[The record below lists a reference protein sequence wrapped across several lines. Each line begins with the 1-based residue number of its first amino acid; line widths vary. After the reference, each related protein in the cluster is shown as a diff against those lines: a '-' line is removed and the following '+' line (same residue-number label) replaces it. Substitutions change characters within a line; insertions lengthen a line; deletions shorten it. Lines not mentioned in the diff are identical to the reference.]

1 MRISPEEM
9 HRMNFVTDSDGV
21 QWVCRGY
28 HNRADA
34 CEWEL
39 ASANLLARR
48 KRVGR
53 QKNAQDSKRARKE
66 KG

>member
-1 MRISPEEM
+1 MRVSPEEM

-34 CEWEL
+34 CEWEI
-39 ASANLLARR
+39 ASANLDPDGARVR
-48 KRVGR
+48 R
-53 QKNAQDSKRARKE
+53 QKDTQETQRACE
-66 KG
+66 VAS